1 MTGIIRVYPAG
12 GPDVGGF
19 VTKVTDGELTSEAD
33 SAATCTRT
41 ADLIYARHHH
51 PGDSMKALRIAIAGL
66 ALPVAFAAQQPATS
80 RVNPMTATF
89 KTRIATFHRNI
100 AQAFDSIPES
110 KFGYKPTPAQ
120 LTFGFIAQHV
130 ASDSYVYCSN
140 FGAMKP
146 TIDAKDT
153 STPDSVRAT
162 WPKAELVSKLKA
174 SFAFCE
180 QAIEQLT
187 DATLPDAI
195 SFTYAGTERKSTR
208 INMVFLHAL
217 DLADHYSQ
225 ISNYMRL
232 NGMLPPSA
240 LPRPGRGGN

>member
-1 MTGIIRVYPAG
+1 MIV
-12 GPDVGGF
+12 
-19 VTKVTDGELTSEAD
+19 KKLHLTQGRIDLTHSFRAN
-33 SAATCTRT
+33 ATT
-41 ADLIYARHHH
+41 LI
-51 PGDSMKALRIAIAGL
+51 GDRMSSLRIAIASL
-66 ALPVAFAAQQPATS
+66 ALPVALAAQQPA
-80 RVNPMTATF
+80 VPQANPIMVAF
-89 KTRIATFHRNI
+89 KARIAAYHRYI

-130 ASDSYVYCSN
+130 ASDSYLFCSN
-140 FGAMKP
+140 FGVLKP

-153 STPDSVRAT
+153 STPDSVKAT

-174 SFAFCE
+174 SFAFCD
-180 QAIEQLT
+180 QAIEQVT

-195 SFTYAGTERKSTR
+195 SFTLGGSERKSTR
-208 INMVFLHAL
+208 VNMVLLHAL

-225 ISNYMRL
+225 IANYMRL

-240 LPRPGRGGN
+240 LPRPGHGGN

>member
-1 MTGIIRVYPAG
+1 MIVKRLHLTQVRVCLKHSSTAYDWHHSSSRG
-12 GPDVGGF
+12 RRIS
-19 VTKVTDGELTSEAD
+19 LTHD
-33 SAATCTRT
+33 TT
-41 ADLIYARHHH
+41 LI
-51 PGDSMKALRIAIAGL
+51 GDRVKSLRIAIAGL
-66 ALPVAFAAQQPATS
+66 ALPVALAAQQPATPQA
-80 RVNPMTATF
+80 NPMTAAF

-120 LTFGFIAQHV
+120 LTFGYIAQHV

-153 STPDSVRAT
+153 STPDSVKAT

-174 SFAFCE
+174 SFAFCD
-180 QAIEQLT
+180 QAIEQVT
-187 DATLPDAI
+187 DATLSEAV
-195 SFTYAGTERKSTR
+195 SFTYDGTERHVAR
-208 INMVFLHAL
+208 GYMVLGHAL

-225 ISNYMRL
+225 IANYMRL

>member
-1 MTGIIRVYPAG
+1 MIVKRLHLTQVRVCLKHSSTAYDWHHSSSRG
-12 GPDVGGF
+12 RRIS
-19 VTKVTDGELTSEAD
+19 LTHD
-33 SAATCTRT
+33 TTR
-41 ADLIYARHHH
+41 I
-51 PGDSMKALRIAIAGL
+51 GDRVKPLRIAIASL
-66 ALPVAFAAQQPATS
+66 ALPVALAAQQPAPPQA
-80 RVNPMTATF
+80 NPMTAAF

-110 KFGYKPTPAQ
+110 KFGYKPTHAQ
-120 LTFGFIAQHV
+120 LTFGYIAQHV

-153 STPDSVRAT
+153 STLDSVKAT

-174 SFAFCE
+174 SFAFCD
-180 QAIEQLT
+180 QAIEQVT
-187 DATLPDAI
+187 DATLSEAV
-195 SFTYAGTERKSTR
+195 SLTLGGAERKSTR
-208 INMVFLHAL
+208 VNMVLLHAL

-225 ISNYMRL
+225 IANYMRL

>member
-1 MTGIIRVYPAG
+1 
-12 GPDVGGF
+12 
-19 VTKVTDGELTSEAD
+19 
-33 SAATCTRT
+33 
-41 ADLIYARHHH
+41 
-51 PGDSMKALRIAIAGL
+51 MKPLRIAIASL
-66 ALPVAFAAQQPATS
+66 ALPVALAAQQPATPQA
-80 RVNPMTATF
+80 NAMTTAF
-89 KTRIATFHRNI
+89 KTRIAIFHRNI

-120 LTFGFIAQHV
+120 LTFGYIAQHV

-153 STPDSVRAT
+153 STPDSVKAT

-174 SFAFCE
+174 SFAFCD
-180 QAIEQLT
+180 QAIEQVT

-195 SFTYAGTERKSTR
+195 SFFYGGAERKSTR
-208 INMVFLHAL
+208 GNMVFLHAM

-232 NGMLPPSA
+232 NGMLPPTA
-240 LPRPGRGGN
+240 LPKPGRGGN